1 MSTILLVITNC
12 FCEAHAS
19 LSVKVSFW
27 SDIQI
32 PVCREGSEEAG
43 KCPGKAH
50 GAIGG
55 GSNCPPLGKT
65 WHPTPEGECCHSGQQ
80 GAQLPWWSSWWDS
93 LNCTTAKT
101 ICNYQVGTVN
111 TMLFCTI
118 SDTHYGVQNWN
129 TLPQLNTPHSP
140 KIIIRRLIIGLNL
153 FHREQLFL
161 IRTFK
166 S

>member
-12 FCEAHAS
+12 FCEAHES
-19 LSVKVSFW
+19 FSVKVSFW

-50 GAIGG
+50 GAAGG
-55 GSNCPPLGKT
+55 GSHRPPLGKT

-101 ICNYQVGTVN
+101 ICNFKLVRWIPCYFALSLTHIMVFKTEIHFRKKKKSQIPKYITTQCLPVVN
-111 TMLFCTI
+111 CN
-118 SDTHYGVQNWN
+118 S
-129 TLPQLNTPHSP
+129 
-140 KIIIRRLIIGLNL
+140 
-153 FHREQLFL
+153 
-161 IRTFK
+161 
-166 S
+166 